1 MLKKLTARERDF
13 CSRFLNTGKIAESAQ
28 GAGFVNNSEQAGF
41 NLLCKEEIAHEI
53 EQLAKQ
59 REKSLANMSSVGYQK
74 LAFGDIS
81 DAVSLLYMDNPSKA
95 ELDKMD
101 LFLVSEIKR
110 PKDGSMEIKFFD
122 RLKAL
127 EKLKGE
133 SEQESGAANLFDAIN
148 RGAEAVGSGKPD
160 D

>member
-13 CSRFLNTGKIAESAQ
+13 CSRFLNTGKIGESAQ
-28 GAGFVNNSEQAGF
+28 GAGYLKNCEQTGF
-41 NLLCKEEIAHEI
+41 NLLCKEEIAYEI
-53 EQLAKQ
+53 EQLAKN

-81 DAVSLLYMDNPSKA
+81 DAVSLLYMENPSKA

-127 EKLKGE
+127 EKLEGE
-133 SEQESGAANLFDAIN
+133 AEDANGAVNLFDAIN
-148 RGAEAVGSGKPD
+148 RGAKAVGSDKPD